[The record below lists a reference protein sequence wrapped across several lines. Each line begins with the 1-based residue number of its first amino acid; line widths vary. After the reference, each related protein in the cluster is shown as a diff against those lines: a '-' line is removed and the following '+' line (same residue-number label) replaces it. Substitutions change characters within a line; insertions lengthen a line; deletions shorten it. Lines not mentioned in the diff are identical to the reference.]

1 MMEMGI
7 LLAFVLGMIGLY
19 LITWI
24 FLVPMKVVGK
34 LLLNSLIGAV
44 GLLVINVIGVGLGIH
59 IPLNLLTSGIVGLLG
74 VPGVVLCY
82 LLF

>member
-7 LLAFVLGMIGLY
+7 LLAFILGMMVLY
-19 LITWI
+19 LVAWI

-44 GLLVINVIGVGLGIH
+44 VLLLINMIGAGFGIH

-82 LLF
+82 VLF